1 MLDTGRLV
9 FEQGD
14 WSLAIGDVEVTM
26 RILGVVGS
34 PRRERGRT
42 SELVNSAL
50 AGAKSAN
57 AETEI
62 MYLADRDPKPCVHC
76 GGGCFGD
83 AECKTE
89 EDATARSREVYESD
103 AIVLG
108 APVYIWQIN
117 GLTAAFIDKLRL
129 ADGRPPCRTSNA
141 RPALGIAIAGGTGTG
156 LISAVQSIY
165 KFFCLWGFYA
175 IDPLPVSRHNFDK
188 ALEMAYESG
197 MKLVQLC
204 NEKRTFDN
212 IGDCLAHYASLPFLD
227 FDTVDEFLYLSQLM
241 TGNTEVSASNRE
253 IYEEA
258 KKYQA
263 KAEALIEQ
271 DEKQEAAIHAARAY
285 ESARKA
291 YGD

>member
-1 MLDTGRLV
+1 MKV
-9 FEQGD
+9 
-14 WSLAIGDVEVTM
+14 
-26 RILGVVGS
+26 LGIVGS
-34 PRRERGRT
+34 PRKERGRT
-42 SELVNSAL
+42 DELVKSAL
-50 AGAKSAN
+50 EGAKSVGAD
-57 AETEI
+57 TEV

-89 EDATARSREVYESD
+89 RDATLRSREVYKAD
-103 AIVLG
+103 ALVLG

-129 ADGRPPCRTSNA
+129 ADARPPCRTSNA
-141 RPALGIAIAGGTGTG
+141 RPALGIAVAGGTGTG
-156 LISAVQSIY
+156 LIAAVQSLY

-188 ALEMAYESG
+188 AMESANEG
-197 MKLVQLC
+197 GAKLAQLC
-204 NEKRTFDN
+204 SEKRAFNN
-212 IGDCLAHYASLPFLD
+212 IGDCLTHYASLPFLD
-227 FDTVDEFLYLSQLM
+227 YDTVDEFLYLSQLM
-241 TGNTEVSASNRE
+241 TENTSVNAANRE

-258 KKYQA
+258 RNYQA
-263 KAEALIEQ
+263 EAKVLIDQ
-271 DEKQEAAIHAARAY
+271 GRKKEAAIHAASAY

>member
-1 MLDTGRLV
+1 MKV
-9 FEQGD
+9 
-14 WSLAIGDVEVTM
+14 
-26 RILGVVGS
+26 LGIVGS

-42 SELVNSAL
+42 NELVNSAL
-50 AGAKSAN
+50 EGAKSAG

-76 GGGCFGD
+76 VGGCFGD
-83 AECKTE
+83 AKCKTE

-103 AIVLG
+103 AVVLG

-156 LISAVQSIY
+156 LISAIQSIY

-188 ALEMAYESG
+188 ALETAYENG
-197 MKLVQLC
+197 IELTQLG
-204 NEKRTFDN
+204 NEKRAFDN
-212 IGDCLAHYASLPFLD
+212 IGDCLAHYASLPFLNS
-227 FDTVDEFLYLSQLM
+227 DTVDEFLYLSQLM
-241 TGNTEVSASNRE
+241 TDNTEVSASNRE
-253 IYEEA
+253 IYKEA
-258 KKYQA
+258 KKHQA
-263 KAEALIEQ
+263 EAKALIEQ
-271 DEKQEAAIHAARAY
+271 GKKQEAAIDAAIAY